1 MVGRKRHVH
10 SDIYCLLIYWPG
22 GASCTGGGEMEI
34 ATAIK
39 SADTTSTGNFGLGHC
54 QSQEDADAPW
64 IKGDVT
70 KEPLSGRTST
80 FSGDLKKPFDLSYR
94 FLMID
99 LQ

>member
-1 MVGRKRHVH
+1 MSLKIEG
-10 SDIYCLLIYWPG
+10 
-22 GASCTGGGEMEI
+22 
-34 ATAIK
+34 
-39 SADTTSTGNFGLGHC
+39 SAPPCGLGHC

-80 FSGDLKKPFDLSYR
+80 FSGDLKKTFDLSYR